1 MLRSL
6 LSQSATAAA
15 TSAPRQTT
23 AVVRPALA
31 ALAGRRFNATAV
43 AASTTPAAAAA
54 AATPALTAESVA
66 SSKAAPYLAHLAQS
80 AGPYYALLEIKGRP
94 YHVTKG
100 DMLQVQHLKV
110 PLGAK
115 LVLDK
120 VREIGSASVSL
131 RGAPYVAE
139 NLARVEAVV
148 IEHSFSEKRVTVKTK
163 RRKGYKR
170 THGHRQHLTSLRITE
185 VSVQPLA

>member
-6 LSQSATAAA
+6 LSRSATAAA
-15 TSAPRQTT
+15 TSAPRQ
-23 AVVRPALA
+23 
-31 ALAGRRFNATAV
+31 
-43 AASTTPAAAAA
+43 AAAAA
-54 AATPALTAESVA
+54 RPAVAALASRRFNTTAVTASPTPAATTATPALTAESVA
-66 SSKAAPYLAHLAQS
+66 NSKAAPYLMHLAQS